1 MSKSKCVY
9 FSLSCSSFFAL
20 CSLKELALKQNGQR
34 TRLKNNNAEMNR
46 LIQEI
51 QDFGK
56 VIVSGNQ
63 VRLDDWLV
71 SGKRARRA
79 EVTATQGSDGLSQ
92 SQSSSASTEAP
103 SQPTEEEYEVDR
115 KELFSDDVTESGEED
130 ETSKRS
136 VNTDGQEE
144 DEQSDSSYSRHKKKN
159 SKREKKKAR
168 KLRKRAKKASKSSR
182 RAKEESAASPSY
194 G

>member
-56 VIVSGNQ
+56 VIVSRNQ
-63 VRLDDWLV
+63 VRLDDWLFI
-71 SGKRARRA
+71 GKRARCA

-130 ETSKRS
+130 ETSQRS
-136 VNTDGQEE
+136 VSTDGQEE
-144 DEQSDSSYSRHKKKN
+144 DERSDSSYSRHKKKN